1 MGLREIQR
9 KVHDLIS
16 LMDKEKLIRLIQ
28 SMEGNKPCYKNIK
41 PCGQNDCL
49 WRKECQ
55 GEEDVIR
62 LDK

>member
-1 MGLREIQR
+1 
-9 KVHDLIS
+9 
-16 LMDKEKLIRLIQ
+16 MDKEKLIRLIQ